1 MKYLKQFNENI
12 TQGPKRGESLLG
24 LIKEL
29 DNCKITPSVD
39 KVPMYKQYKSIIVK
53 TETPIDTTGFEHVV
67 EVAGLEHNLLTGE
80 KFGPGY
86 TTNWLYISTSQE
98 GIRLTFYPD
107 YQNINNR
114 VEQIYD
120 SSIEDHPIIGN
131 NDINYQEIENI
142 LNKWGID
149 VDDMWGIRYDW

>member
-1 MKYLKQFNENI
+1 MKHLKRFNENI

-39 KVPMYKQYKSIIVK
+39 KVPIYKQYKSIIVK

-67 EVAGLEHNLLTGE
+67 EVASLGNSGGTFKG
-80 KFGPGY
+80 GY

-114 VEQIYD
+114 VEHLYD